1 MPLDSRLVRRGRP
14 VSEAGAAER
23 RRKLCDAAIA
33 VAMRA
38 GVAGLTTRAVAEEA
52 GLSPAMLHYEFTT
65 KDGLLLALLE
75 YIHTDV
81 HQALAQSVP
90 GPCGL
95 ATAISRMAQRYWAHV
110 RATPALQRVQYE
122 LALHALTLEGGEAL
136 AHALYE
142 GYVDEMVAVLLQA
155 ALKPVPLPA
164 LRDAA
169 GTGLAFMDG
178 LGLQWLATGNAS
190 VCERRLQVGI
200 RALQPVFAALDDSP
214 PSRP

>member
-1 MPLDSRLVRRGRP
+1 MSLDPPLARRGRP

-33 VAMRA
+33 VAVRT

-81 HQALAQSVP
+81 YQALAQSVP
-90 GPCGL
+90 GQCGL
-95 ATAISRMAQRYWAHV
+95 ATALSRMAQRYWMHAQ
-110 RATPALQRVQYE
+110 ATPGLQRVQYE

-142 GYVDEMVAVLLQA
+142 GYVDEIVAVFQRA
-155 ALKPVPLPA
+155 ALRPVPPA
-164 LRDAA
+164 VLRDAA
-169 GTGLAFMDG
+169 GTALAFMDG
-178 LGLQWLATGNAS
+178 LILQGLATGNAAAG
-190 VCERRLQVGI
+190 ERRLQTGI

-214 PSRP
+214 TRS